1 MQTPQELSKAKTFLK
16 SYRIPKR
23 EQLKSIVLVPPKNN
37 DNLIRQ
43 PQRSRTT
50 YKYRT
55 SSATRRMPR
64 QQRSRSPL
72 RSQFSQSRENSTP
85 PQQGQQNSTKVP
97 STTTRPCFPTPF
109 PDQIVLSPQAVWPML
124 QTKVYLVSVETQTEG
139 MKSEKEQ
146 KSMSTQ
152 TDKSLLAHYPR
163 IRQRRRW
170 RKCPRCNIKHQ
181 GRPCTQKRE
190 ADRSDTISELSME
203 IQKNITFE
211 TENFEELQSTL
222 DEDLELDLEIHLSD
236 EELQNFE
243 ALL

>member
-1 MQTPQELSKAKTFLK
+1 MLH
-16 SYRIPKR
+16 
-23 EQLKSIVLVPPKNN
+23 
-37 DNLIRQ
+37 
-43 PQRSRTT
+43 
-50 YKYRT
+50 
-55 SSATRRMPR
+55 
-64 QQRSRSPL
+64 
-72 RSQFSQSRENSTP
+72 
-85 PQQGQQNSTKVP
+85 TKE
-97 STTTRPCFPTPF
+97 
-109 PDQIVLSPQAVWPML
+109 
-124 QTKVYLVSVETQTEG
+124 YLVSVETQTEE

-146 KSMSTQ
+146 KNMSTQ

-170 RKCPRCNIKHQ
+170 RKCPRCNIKHH

-190 ADRSDTISELSME
+190 GDRSETISELSTE

-211 TENFEELQSTL
+211 TEDFEEFQSTL